1 MLVPSPNCAKEFEP
15 HAQTVPSLHR
25 ARLWVLPAETTCK
38 ISDDRALQGN
48 LGMAIVCAHRMKR
61 EIGIGL
67 AGFGTVGAGVY
78 KNLARNGALLEQRL
92 GVRFAVQRIAVRDLH
107 KRRDIPA
114 PTELLTTRAEDLLS
128 DPKIQVVIELMGG
141 IDTPLQFVK
150 SAIEAGKIVITGN
163 KALLAEHG
171 REIFDL
177 ASERKVP
184 VFYEAAVAGGI
195 PIIKTVR
202 EGFVGN
208 RFESIHGILNGTSN
222 YILTRMTDA
231 GLDFEPALAEAQNLG
246 YAEADPALDVN
257 GWDAAHKAI
266 ILASLAYGFWI
277 DSAQVLVSGIERV
290 TAADIRFANEL
301 GYRIKLLATIKAE
314 DTRGIEVRVVPT
326 LIPKSHVLASVNGV
340 FNAVAVRGD
349 IVGESLFYGRGA
361 GQDPTSSSVLSDLAE
376 AAIFLESPRTCY
388 GFTSH
393 DLYGSCRPVVE
404 AVSKYYLRLAVDD
417 RPGVLAQIAGALASV
432 EIGIL
437 SVIQPESAAEGPVP
451 LVLTLHDAP
460 FGRMQSTVATL
471 AGLPCVKG
479 EPLLLHMESF
489 S

>member
-1 MLVPSPNCAKEFEP
+1 MN
-15 HAQTVPSLHR
+15 
-25 ARLWVLPAETTCK
+25 
-38 ISDDRALQGN
+38 
-48 LGMAIVCAHRMKR
+48 R

-92 GVRFAVQRIAVRDLH
+92 GVRFTVQRIAVRDRQ

-114 PTELLTTRAEDLLS
+114 PADLLTSQLEDLLD
-128 DPKIQVVIELMGG
+128 DPKIQIVVELMGG
-141 IDTPLQFVK
+141 IDIPLQFVK
-150 SAIEAGKIVITGN
+150 SAINAGKIVITGN

-177 ASERKVP
+177 ARERKVP

-202 EGFVGN
+202 EAFVGN
-208 RFESIHGILNGTSN
+208 RFETIHGILNGTSN

-231 GLDFEPALAEAQNLG
+231 GLDFAPALAEAQQLG

-277 DSAQVLVSGIERV
+277 EPEKVLVSGIERV

-301 GYRIKLLATIKAE
+301 GYRIKLLATIKA
-314 DTRGIEVRVVPT
+314 DGPDSPGGIEVRVVPT
-326 LIPKSHVLASVNGV
+326 LIPKTHVLASVNGV

-349 IVGESLFYGRGA
+349 IAGDSLFYGRGA
-361 GQDPTSSSVLSDLAE
+361 GQDPTSSSVLGDLAE
-376 AAIFLESPRTCY
+376 AAMFLESPRTCY

-393 DLYGSCRPVVE
+393 GLYGHCKPV
-404 AVSKYYLRLAVDD
+404 ADAISKYYLRLEVED
-417 RPGVLAQIAGALASV
+417 RPGVLAQIAGALAAA

-437 SVIQPESAAEGPVP
+437 SVIQPESPAEGPVP

-460 FGRMQSTVATL
+460 FGRMQTAVATL